1 MTLILHLD
9 QSPHD
14 ATARETRKLVD
25 LTIFMCGP
33 QENHG
38 ILSSEDGN
46 FDSRALSASGSKV
59 WEFIRQ
65 ARAKVWTKAGL
76 DPIILN
82 CPERA
87 EDVNID
93 QIEGSEQPTPETETL
108 TQLEDPFESLGAW
121 SGGSEDGCN
130 LGVDDNFGFD
140 ASLFFTG
147 EV

>member
-9 QSPHD
+9 QSLDD

-25 LTIFMCGP
+25 LAIFMCGP

-46 FDSRALSASGSKV
+46 FDFRPLNVSGSKA

-65 ARAKVWTKAGL
+65 ARAKVWTKARL

-87 EDVNID
+87 EDINID
-93 QIEGSEQPTPETETL
+93 QVEGSEQPTPETL
-108 TQLEDPFESLGAW
+108 AQLEDPFESLGAW
-121 SGGSEDGCN
+121 SGGSDG
-130 LGVDDNFGFD
+130 NFSFD

-147 EV
+147 EA

>member
-9 QSPHD
+9 QSPDD

-25 LTIFMCGP
+25 LAIFMCGP
-33 QENHG
+33 QEVHG

-46 FDSRALSASGSKV
+46 FDTRPLSVSGAKA
-59 WEFIRQ
+59 WEFIHQ

-87 EDVNID
+87 EDIHID
-93 QIEGSEQPTPETETL
+93 GIEGSEQSTSETPSL
-108 TQLEDPFESLGAW
+108 MEDPLLSLDTW
-121 SGGSEDGCN
+121 SGGNEDWYN
-130 LGVDDNFGFD
+130 LGVDGNFSFD

>member
-1 MTLILHLD
+1 MTLIIHLGQFPD
-9 QSPHD
+9 D

-25 LTIFMCGP
+25 LAIFMCGP
-33 QENHG
+33 GENHG

-46 FDSRALSASGSKV
+46 FDWRPLSVSGAKA

-76 DPIILN
+76 DPTILN

-87 EDVNID
+87 DDINID
-93 QIEGSEQPTPETETL
+93 EVKGSDRQISETPSPM
-108 TQLEDPFESLGAW
+108 QDPAQSLRYW
-121 SGGSEDGCN
+121 SGGNENWFDVAVDGT
-130 LGVDDNFGFD
+130 LSFD
-140 ASLFFTG
+140 APLFLTG